1 MNNDEMN
8 YSLNDTKELK
18 KLILE
23 NPDLPLLIFA
33 GEDANTGEYCYE
45 LAEARVRGIEKLTL
59 YNDTWQDKEDFREA
73 LQENLC
79 DEEKYAELTDKE
91 FEAAIE
97 EIVKETEFVEA
108 IVIDVG

>member
-1 MNNDEMN
+1 MNKVGMN
-8 YSLNDTKELK
+8 CSLNDTKELK

-33 GEDANTGEYCYE
+33 GENANTGEYCYE
-45 LAEARVRGIEKLTL
+45 STEASVRGIEKLTL
-59 YNDTWQDKEDFREA
+59 YNDVWQDEGDFREA

-108 IVIDVG
+108 IVIYVG